1 MVVSPMIVV
10 YPGGQLFVAQPSRSK
25 QVNDLCLFVF
35 VLWLMS
41 LGGG

>member
-1 MVVSPMIVV
+1 MIVV
-10 YPGGQLFVAQPSRSK
+10 YPRGRRFVAQPSRSK
-25 QVNDLCLFVF
+25 QVNDLYLFVF